1 MIEKNIDDIQNENV
15 KLKVETVLNP
25 SEDPEKVKKCLLN
38 IANGCK
44 PILSEGHIE
53 ATCTGLLSLHHIRV
67 GVRSKSSLGVL
78 GKLLEWNRKGNLT
91 WFLLNKQ
98 AAYEDVILL
107 IENYEESPLG
117 PIRVTIISDS
127 LDRVIEWLLSRTD
140 KDKVKDRE

>member
-1 MIEKNIDDIQNENV
+1 LIEKNIDDIQNENV

-98 AAYEDVILL
+98 AAYEDVISLV
-107 IENYEESPLG
+107 ENYEESPLG
-117 PIRVTIISDS
+117 PIRVTIISDR

>member
-1 MIEKNIDDIQNENV
+1 M
-15 KLKVETVLNP
+15 
-25 SEDPEKVKKCLLN
+25 KKCLFN

-98 AAYEDVILL
+98 AAYEDVISL

>member
-1 MIEKNIDDIQNENV
+1 
-15 KLKVETVLNP
+15 
-25 SEDPEKVKKCLLN
+25 
-38 IANGCK
+38 
-44 PILSEGHIE
+44 
-53 ATCTGLLSLHHIRV
+53 
-67 GVRSKSSLGVL
+67 L

-98 AAYEDVILL
+98 AAYEDVISLV
-107 IENYEESPLG
+107 ENYEESPLG

>member
-98 AAYEDVILL
+98 AAYEDVISLV
-107 IENYEESPLG
+107 ENYEESPLG
-117 PIRVTIISDS
+117 PIRVTIISDN